1 MDMNKEEKNTE
12 HVKIYDKYMYVSQE
26 KFKTAILIIVVFLI
40 GFLTGYF
47 AKESINKADET
58 NGNNSTESSYNTQI
72 NE

>member
-1 MDMNKEEKNTE
+1 MEINKKEKNTD

-47 AKESINKADET
+47 AKDSANKNDET
-58 NGNNSTESSYNTQI
+58 SDNVINSSYNEQA
-72 NE
+72 ND